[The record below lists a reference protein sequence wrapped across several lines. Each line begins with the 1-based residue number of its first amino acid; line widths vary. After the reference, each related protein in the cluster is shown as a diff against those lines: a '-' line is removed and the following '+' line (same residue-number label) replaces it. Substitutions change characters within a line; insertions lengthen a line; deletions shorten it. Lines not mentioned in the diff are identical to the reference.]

1 MISLATPWRKY
12 SWRFSNAFAK
22 SLSTERFHLC
32 KHGAAIRLCSRM
44 ADEPRLE
51 AGAHLFEKGG
61 DKAPELRAT
70 QMDHVRFTEGRRER
84 NRDRLE
90 RSQQSANRDADSD
103 RLVSLLR

>member
-1 MISLATPWRKY
+1 
-12 SWRFSNAFAK
+12 
-22 SLSTERFHLC
+22 
-32 KHGAAIRLCSRM
+32 M

-51 AGAHLFEKGG
+51 AGAHPFEEGR

-90 RSQQSANRDADSD
+90 RSQQFRPPG
-103 RLVSLLR
+103 R